1 MREDLSR
8 ERMHKAIDATLSG
21 LNGDP
26 WLFQRVS
33 ARAREGETKVKKKLS
48 TGLVLAIVLVLLVAA
63 SVAVTLLTHQEVL
76 EQVAVPLAVEND
88 AGAGV
93 NESFDAEQL
102 AELVRSLNE
111 NGITLEENNRIMQA
125 LQNGQGYYE
134 EEVIME
140 ICRQAFGGYFYT
152 WTLEEQ
158 DWFERLMVKIGFR
171 ETYISYLPGKDNMTY
186 EDAEAFAFRK
196 IREEYGQELP
206 LEDRSIWQLSRQF
219 YMMDPD
225 DPSGAGWNFTLDP
238 RDLDHGQYSV
248 SFMDSDPVGTADVWA
263 NIPDWTQPYT
273 GEELLDAFRAIYTWE
288 QGHWAQ
294 EIWGKLHEM
303 LQKSVIGTNSRDSQ
317 PLRAYRM
324 TGYPEPG
331 EGDLPKETAIQKAKE
346 TLGNSR
352 AALDG
357 AILTEYEGERLW
369 LVSFRIYPVE
379 EEEEDDSAGLF
390 AVTVNSTTGEVV
402 SSRKQG
408 ADDSEAFAYAP
419 EAAYEKAWEGI
430 LRRSEVI
437 RLAADGIKKEYPDLD
452 LLNEEKYEQMA
463 DGLYSWFVNFKAKD
477 IRLGN
482 ASAQVSMDG
491 EVTGIEVDT
500 EELNGD
506 NLWSRY
512 WQTYGYFGE
521 WDQSVWVQLS
531 KDMAGMEPESLEA
544 KLLKATT
551 YPEESSV
558 KIQHQQAKELGIKA
572 TGKRVAEVNTCTL
585 VGADP
590 HPVWIMRILTD
601 TAADPVVGIDAET
614 GETVFTEYYKVDY
627 TPHYVEFSMPVVWR
641 SAELETLGAPYMA
654 KVAITHKFANMELD
668 EPDLGL
674 DYTEDW
680 EMQQDGLTVRY
691 IGRWKGMKC
700 YEAELDEN
708 GFVIRCEESESPSTE
723 ERPDDLPPRGGE
735 WSEEWDEEWENDPE
749 SLDEGIG

>member
-8 ERMHKAIDATLSG
+8 EKMHKAIDSTLSG

-33 ARAREGETKVKKKLS
+33 ARAAEGETKVKKKLS
-48 TGLVLAIVLVLLVAA
+48 AGLVLAIALVLLAA
-63 SVAVTLLTHQEVL
+63 AAVAVTLLTHREVL
-76 EQVAVPLAVEND
+76 EQVAVPLAVKND
-88 AGAGV
+88 AEAGV
-93 NESFDAEQL
+93 NESYDAEQL

-158 DWFERLMVKIGFR
+158 DWFEQLMVKIGFR
-171 ETYISYLPGKDNMTY
+171 ETYVSCLPGKDNMAY

-206 LEDRSIWQLSRQF
+206 LEDRSIWQLNRQF
-219 YMMDPD
+219 YLMDPD
-225 DPSGAGWNFTLDP
+225 DPSGAGWSFTLDP

-248 SFMDSDPVGTADVWA
+248 SFMDSDPEGTTEVWA

-273 GEELLDAFRAIYTWE
+273 GEDLLDAFRAVYTWE
-288 QGHWAQ
+288 QGHWSQ

-303 LQKSVIGTNSRDSQ
+303 LQKTDIGTNSRDSQ

-324 TGYPEPG
+324 TAYPELT
-331 EGDLPKETAIQKAKE
+331 ETDLPKETAVQKAKE
-346 TLGNSR
+346 ALGNSR

-369 LVSFRIYPVE
+369 MVSFKIYPS
-379 EEEEDDSAGLF
+379 EDGKVDDAAGLF
-390 AVTVNSTTGEVV
+390 AVSVSSATGEVV
-402 SSRKQG
+402 NIRKQG
-408 ADDSEAFAYAP
+408 LDDSAAFAYVP

-437 RLAADGIKKEYPDLD
+437 RLAAEGILEEYPDLD

-463 DGLYSWFVNFKAKD
+463 DGLYTWFVTFKAKD

-482 ASAQVSMDG
+482 ASAQVSPDG
-491 EVTGIEVDT
+491 EVTGVEADT

-512 WQTYGYFGE
+512 WQAYGYFGE
-521 WDQSVWVQLS
+521 WDQSTWVQLG
-531 KDMAGMEPESLEA
+531 KDMAGLEPESLEA
-544 KLLKATT
+544 KLLKMST

-585 VGADP
+585 VSADP

-601 TAADPVVGIDAET
+601 SATDPVVGIDAET

-627 TPHYVEFSMPVVWR
+627 TPHYVEYSMPETWR
-641 SAELETLGAPYMA
+641 KAELETLGAPYMA
-654 KVAITHKFANMELD
+654 KVAITHRFADMELD

-674 DYTEDW
+674 DYEEDW

-691 IGRWKGMKC
+691 IGRWKGMKS

-708 GFVIRCEESESPSTE
+708 GFVIRCEETESPSTE
-723 ERPDDLPPRGGE
+723 ERPEDLPSRGE
-735 WSEEWDEEWENDPE
+735 EPADEYDDDSENEYDEEN
-749 SLDEGIG
+749 G